1 MSRCVRTVTVT
12 FSNYTRQRK
21 QLDCTALLNSLHPAC
36 SLVKDSLTLHLIENQ
51 NSTNSVYNIRKVKPM
66 QKCLKLAS
74 FWTGSRSYFMRKLW
88 FSDSSAWAAH
98 TQHVG
103 SQLAVSWQSMRQIQT
118 QSTCRERFLSDRDS
132 LWVTLARAVAG
143 PSASWGEETS
153 PSLPLSTNYHSTDA
167 QCHPHHALGCWDF
180 GKLHKSNGGYWY
192 FINNQ
197 LAFHSTIKQDML

>member
-51 NSTNSVYNIRKVKPM
+51 NSTNSVYNIRKVKPI
-66 QKCLKLAS
+66 QKCLKLAF
-74 FWTGSRSYFMRKLW
+74 FWTASRSYFMRKLW

-103 SQLAVSWQSMRQIQT
+103 SQLAVHEANTDTVYLQRTFFVRSRQSVGNSCSCCCWSISQLR
-118 QSTCRERFLSDRDS
+118 RRDKS
-132 LWVTLARAVAG
+132 F
-143 PSASWGEETS
+143 
-153 PSLPLSTNYHSTDA
+153 PSLV
-167 QCHPHHALGCWDF
+167 
-180 GKLHKSNGGYWY
+180 
-192 FINNQ
+192 NQ
-197 LAFHSTIKQDML
+197 LPFNRCTVSSTSCTGMLGLWEAAQEQWWLLIFYK